1 MKNKTVNFWNIEN
14 EHVKNLI
21 FFFTIIL
28 ISLIAILASSILVGL
43 VNTVRFL
50 ITHPEME
57 NLRDTVINLI
67 NTSNAWSFINEVLRV
82 LKQGGRHPS
91 SALVEVSI

>member
-67 NTSNAWSFINEVLRV
+67 NTSNAWSFINEVGNGLDIQTISEEQF
-82 LKQGGRHPS
+82 LT
-91 SALVEVSI
+91 